1 VTVDAALGLMV
12 ASVAATGLLAGASLD
27 QSIKQLPARRQI
39 GVVAY
44 SAYSVA
50 ADLGNGIAWYAALG
64 VGGGLLTLVAAVVGL
79 MDSPTSGR
87 AAALWTLILLTIAH
101 SAVTARAAP
110 TNMSQRRAAPD
121 ERALTQVFD
130 RFVRLQTIRVT
141 LQALT
146 LAAALWALVATI
158 SQG

>member
-1 VTVDAALGLMV
+1 VHIDAALGLIV

-27 QSIKQLPARRQI
+27 QSIKQLPARRRI

-44 SAYSVA
+44 SDYSVA
-50 ADLGNGIAWYAALG
+50 ADLGNGIAWYATLG

-79 MDSPTSGR
+79 FDSPDGGR
-87 AAALWTLILLTIAH
+87 TVALWAVIVLTIAH

-121 ERALTQVFD
+121 EQALTRVFD
-130 RFVRLQTIRVT
+130 TFVRLQTVRVT

-146 LAAALWALVATI
+146 LAATVWALVATI

>member
-1 VTVDAALGLMV
+1 MNVDAALALI
-12 ASVAATGLLAGASLD
+12 VAAVVATGVLVGASMD
-27 QSIKQLPARRQI
+27 QSIKQLPARRRI

-44 SAYSVA
+44 SDYSQA

-79 MDSPTSGR
+79 TDSPSDGR
-87 AAALWTLILLTIAH
+87 TVALWAVVALTLAH

-110 TNMSQRRAAPD
+110 LNMSQRRAAPD
-121 ERALTQVFD
+121 EQALTRVFD
-130 RFVRLQTIRVT
+130 RFTRLQTVRVA
-141 LQALT
+141 LQAAT
-146 LAAALWALVATI
+146 LAATVWALVATV